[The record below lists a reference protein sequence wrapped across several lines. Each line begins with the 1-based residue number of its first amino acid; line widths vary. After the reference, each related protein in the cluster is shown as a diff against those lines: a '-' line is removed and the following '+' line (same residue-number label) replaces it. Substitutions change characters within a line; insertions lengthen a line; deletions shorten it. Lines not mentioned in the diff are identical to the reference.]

1 MRIEHSKLWQA
12 RHVQGLELLSARF
25 FHHEFPRHT
34 HGYFV
39 IGINEAGNHGNFYR
53 GGTQHIAPESIVLIN
68 PGEVHTGFT
77 EGNETW
83 CYRAFYP
90 SVELVQT
97 LAKELIGQ
105 TAAVP
110 YFAEPIIYDADLF
123 TMMLNAH
130 RALEAAEDAMDCQV
144 QWRTAISE
152 LIWRYLGRQSS
163 PIPTGNEHRAVKAA
177 KDFIDSCCTGE
188 ITLRQL
194 SEVAQLSEFHLIRV
208 FQRYVGV
215 PPHKYLTQVRVE
227 KAKKLLASGH
237 SIADVALATGF
248 ADQSHFTRRFKGLM
262 GITPG
267 QYRH

>member
-1 MRIEHSKLWQA
+1 MRIDHPKLWQA
-12 RHVQGLELLSARF
+12 HDVDGLELLSAHF

-34 HGYFV
+34 HDYFV

-53 GGTQHIAPESIVLIN
+53 GATQHIGPGSIVLIN

-77 EGNETW
+77 EGDETW
-83 CYRAFYP
+83 AYRAFYP
-90 SVELVQT
+90 SVELVQS
-97 LAKELIGQ
+97 LANEMTGKTEGM
-105 TAAVP
+105 P
-110 YFAEPIIYDADLF
+110 YFADPIIYDPDLF
-123 TMMLNAH
+123 ALMVSAH
-130 RALEAAEDAMDCQV
+130 RAFESSEEALECQV
-144 QWRTAISE
+144 QWRTAMAE
-152 LIWRYLGRQSS
+152 LMWRYLRRQSAPIS
-163 PIPTGNEHRAVKAA
+163 PAHEHRAVKVA
-177 KDFIDSCCTGE
+177 KEFIEACCTEE

-208 FQRYVGV
+208 FQRCLGV

-248 ADQSHFTRRFKGLM
+248 ADQSHFTRRFKGLV